1 MQSDVR
7 FAPKRAHL
15 CHGIAR
21 LFAECSSRQMRKCVL
36 GEDHRTCACCYVPA
50 VSSVPAF
57 SLGISTSLHQ
67 QPAHEAEHRCCG
79 CTMLPGSLWGQQ
91 RRAAPAL
98 LCLPGR
104 HTLCVCSLSLLLL
117 QQQLLW
123 RRRVHPACLHLSCQG
138 AQPATTVAC
147 CSMQSPFFLLSVG

>member
-1 MQSDVR
+1 MQSDAR

-21 LFAECSSRQMRKCVL
+21 LFAECSSRQVRKCVL
-36 GEDHRTCACCYVPA
+36 GEDYRTCACCYVPA

-67 QPAHEAEHRCCG
+67 QPAHYAEHRCCG

-104 HTLCVCSLSLLLL
+104 HTLCVCSLS
-117 QQQLLW
+117 QLLW
-123 RRRVHPACLHLSCQG
+123 RRRVHPACLQLSCQG
-138 AQPATTVAC
+138 AQPATTAAC
-147 CSMQSPFFLLSVG
+147 CSMQSLVLLLSVG